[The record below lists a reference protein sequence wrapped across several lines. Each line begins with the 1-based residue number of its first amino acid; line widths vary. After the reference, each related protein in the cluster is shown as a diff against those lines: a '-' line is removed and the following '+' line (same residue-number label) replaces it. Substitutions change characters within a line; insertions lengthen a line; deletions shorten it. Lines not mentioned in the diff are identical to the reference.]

1 MTVPEMPDYVAAM
14 MRENGIP
21 DDVATGIFSRLA
33 AEVGIES
40 VVFDI
45 ELDNEIQSYLSLQA
59 FDFGE
64 AAAARGD
71 ILAAAAADSPDD
83 WTHRHYIVTTG
94 VERFVAL
101 RDATFD
107 GAPPEYA
114 ERLKAEA
121 AQRFP
126 GRIEDQWDYVSDG
139 VNAWM
144 SVLMK
149 VDALAPQDLSDNQRA
164 AFIRLVEEGG
174 EVGKRALATNMRNA
188 RVLILGSVAG
198 DVKGIAAL
206 KRPQASYRKKIRE
219 WAGVEVGAPLY
230 PYELGYVVLAPEARG
245 KRISH
250 RLVAE
255 ALAHA
260 DGRAIFATAR
270 DENGAMLATLATAG
284 FRSVGREYR
293 GRNNQ
298 KMRLLVREASAATGQ
313 AGEAVPAKAGKIT

>member
-45 ELDNEIQSYLSLQA
+45 ELDNEIQSYLSLQT

-101 RDATFD
+101 RDATFE
-107 GAPPEYA
+107 GAPPDYA

-126 GRIEDQWDYVSDG
+126 GRIEDQWNYVSDG
-139 VNAWM
+139 VRAWM
-144 SVLMK
+144 SVVIK
-149 VDALAPQDLSDNQRA
+149 IDAFAPRDLSDDQRTV
-164 AFIRLVEEGG
+164 FVRLVEEGE
-174 EVGKRALATNMRNA
+174 EVDNAALATNIDNA
-188 RVLILGSVAG
+188 RILIFGIVEG

-206 KRPQASYRKKIRE
+206 KRPQASYREKIRE
-219 WAGVEVGAPLY
+219 KAGVEVGERHYA
-230 PYELGYVVLAPEARG
+230 YELGYVVLMPEARG
-245 KRISH
+245 RKVSH

-255 ALAHA
+255 ALMHA
-260 DGRAIFATAR
+260 DGRPIFATAR
-270 DENGAMLATLATAG
+270 ADNAPMLAALAKAG
-284 FRSVGREYR
+284 FAQVGREYR
-293 GRNNQ
+293 GRKNQ
-298 KMRLLVREASAATGQ
+298 KIRLLVREVSPAAGHTGKTAS
-313 AGEAVPAKAGKIT
+313 